1 MKTLFLAVVLFFIV
15 SVSRAQQSIHD
26 TLPEMIPMQTLDE
39 ITVRPQYIRHQ
50 NNHYTIQ
57 VSPAEKGKNG
67 EDLLRQ
73 APGIWLSQGKISI
86 NGSSGTRVFIDG
98 REIRL
103 EGELFTNYLQS
114 LKSEDI
120 ARIEVYS
127 VAGAEHDANMK
138 GGIIQIWMKRNR
150 NKGTEFSAAVTT
162 QVGKNYQQY
171 QPHIGWKYH
180 CSHLDW
186 YGSLSADYQPQ
197 LEGVTKVSREYSST
211 TSAFQSVSDF
221 HQRNSNHILRTGIIW
236 SPDSLNTFGIEGEA
250 LVQSVFDR
258 TFGETDMAS
267 SGIQS
272 HSIEQYKQKKQ
283 GQIATGSLSYL
294 RRIDDAVSEIKFL
307 SDYTRRNTDD
317 RQYTHLQQ
325 IGEVFST
332 DTLYRQLTDKWY
344 SIGTANLVW
353 TQNIDSQSRFLA
365 GVKYTH
371 SSIDDYS
378 TYEGANKYEHWTLVD
393 GYQHGLKYKEQIYA
407 GYFTYSHQ
415 WKRLSIKAGLRA
427 EHVRTDNLT
436 SHVVTKKL
444 DWFPSVQAN
453 YSLNRLQT
461 WMLAGEYARYIE
473 RPHFAALSPN
483 PIQLSEYAYQVGN
496 PQLRPTYIHRFNM
509 TLIYDYRYTL
519 TMGGNLHTDLIR
531 EFSKQDAA
539 NPEISYITYENH
551 YRENHWFVAL
561 STPFQPFYW
570 WRLSLN
576 LIGVRQDIR
585 TYRDSKMQSHYL
597 FFGNALSS
605 FSLPFDITM
614 EFRYEGNSR
623 LYSGNSEVAPMHQVH
638 FQIRKRLLD
647 DRMVITL
654 GMNNLFN
661 QMASYSGHLENY
673 SQYTRISIPSSGRR
687 FQVGISYRFQQGKK
701 FRQKSVEKTIGGE
714 RNRLTREFK

>member
-1 MKTLFLAVVLFFIV
+1 MKILFLAVFLSFIA

-26 TLPEMIPMQTLDE
+26 TLPEMIPVQTLDE

-73 APGIWLSQGKISI
+73 APGVWLSQGKISI

-120 ARIEVYS
+120 ARIEVYP

-150 NKGTEFSAAVTT
+150 NKGTEFSAAITT
-162 QVGKNYQQY
+162 QMDKNYQQY

-197 LEGVTKVSREYSST
+197 LEGVTEVSREYT
-211 TSAFQSVSDF
+211 LATNAFQSVSDF

-250 LVQSVFDR
+250 LVQSVLDR
-258 TFGETDMAS
+258 TYGETDMAS
-267 SGIQS
+267 SGIQF
-272 HSIEQYKQKKQ
+272 HSIEQYKQKKH

-294 RRIDDAVSEIKFL
+294 RRIDDIGSEIKFL

-317 RQYTHLQQ
+317 WQYTNLQQ

-332 DTLYRQLTDKWY
+332 DTLYRQLADKCY

-353 TQNIDSQSRFLA
+353 TQIVDSRSRFLA

-378 TYEGANKYEHWTLVD
+378 TYEGADKHEQWTSVD

-415 WKRLSIKAGLRA
+415 WKRFSIKAGLRA

-444 DWFPSVQAN
+444 DWFGSV
-453 YSLNRLQT
+453 
-461 WMLAGEYARYIE
+461 
-473 RPHFAALSPN
+473 
-483 PIQLSEYAYQVGN
+483 
-496 PQLRPTYIHRFNM
+496 
-509 TLIYDYRYTL
+509 
-519 TMGGNLHTDLIR
+519 
-531 EFSKQDAA
+531 K
-539 NPEISYITYENH
+539 
-551 YRENHWFVAL
+551 
-561 STPFQPFYW
+561 
-570 WRLSLN
+570 
-576 LIGVRQDIR
+576 
-585 TYRDSKMQSHYL
+585 
-597 FFGNALSS
+597 
-605 FSLPFDITM
+605 
-614 EFRYEGNSR
+614 
-623 LYSGNSEVAPMHQVH
+623 
-638 FQIRKRLLD
+638 
-647 DRMVITL
+647 
-654 GMNNLFN
+654 
-661 QMASYSGHLENY
+661 
-673 SQYTRISIPSSGRR
+673 
-687 FQVGISYRFQQGKK
+687 
-701 FRQKSVEKTIGGE
+701 
-714 RNRLTREFK
+714 